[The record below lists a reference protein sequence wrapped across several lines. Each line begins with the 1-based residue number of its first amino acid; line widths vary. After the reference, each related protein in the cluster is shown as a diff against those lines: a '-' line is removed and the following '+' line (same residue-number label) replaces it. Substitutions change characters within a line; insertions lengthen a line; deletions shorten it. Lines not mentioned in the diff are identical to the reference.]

1 LLKANGDLV
10 YSTEVNE
17 SLHSEAPPERVPIDV
32 WRSTVELVQAESQ
45 VQEKPG
51 TDPQTRPRP
60 SLQVVELVRIPY
72 TKVQYR
78 FAEQDYVLYIYDSEG
93 NEKFYTDRYP
103 ARWDRVERLFKALST
118 DLLTPATPSE
128 TPRNPAGSY
137 RVPVEVPPY
146 SINEEEDEE
155 QSSGKPE

>member
-1 LLKANGDLV
+1 
-10 YSTEVNE
+10 
-17 SLHSEAPPERVPIDV
+17 
-32 WRSTVELVQAESQ
+32 VQAESK

-51 TDPQTRPRP
+51 TDPQARPRP

-78 FAEQDYVLYIYDSEG
+78 YAEQDYVLYLYDSEG

-103 ARWDRVERLFKALST
+103 ARWDRVERLFKAIST
-118 DLLTPATPSE
+118 DLLTPMPSE
-128 TPRNPAGSY
+128 ETPTHPTGSY

-146 SINEEEDEE
+146 SINEEDEDHHPPHKHE
-155 QSSGKPE
+155 